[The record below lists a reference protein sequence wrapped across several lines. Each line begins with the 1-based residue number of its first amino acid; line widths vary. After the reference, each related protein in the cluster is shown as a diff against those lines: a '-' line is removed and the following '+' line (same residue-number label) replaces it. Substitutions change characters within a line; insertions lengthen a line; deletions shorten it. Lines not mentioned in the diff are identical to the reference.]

1 MFLANL
7 IWKPQF
13 KTFWNP
19 ASNRVNTIVSQ
30 FTRFCVDKNC
40 VCKKWQIQGIFIL
53 YAPPPRLKMKCD
65 IWQTLSRP
73 SWIANIPACWDELL
87 IWNGSQ
93 MQCHSA
99 DDIHFVEVILLI
111 FHSTKSAFLRGLEIR
126 IHILQNHK
134 NLATFEDLELIWG
147 WYILTKLNISVK
159 QYDPYSIIAGHRPC
173 PVVCFWNNYLNELLW
188 TIF

>member
-1 MFLANL
+1 
-7 IWKPQF
+7 
-13 KTFWNP
+13 
-19 ASNRVNTIVSQ
+19 
-30 FTRFCVDKNC
+30 
-40 VCKKWQIQGIFIL
+40 
-53 YAPPPRLKMKCD
+53 MKCD
-65 IWQTLSRP
+65 IWETLSRP
-73 SWIANIPACWDELL
+73 SWIANIPACSDELL

-159 QYDPYSIIAGHRPC
+159 QYDPSASLLVIGPALLFVFETIIWIIVNH
-173 PVVCFWNNYLNELLW
+173 FLTE
-188 TIF
+188 